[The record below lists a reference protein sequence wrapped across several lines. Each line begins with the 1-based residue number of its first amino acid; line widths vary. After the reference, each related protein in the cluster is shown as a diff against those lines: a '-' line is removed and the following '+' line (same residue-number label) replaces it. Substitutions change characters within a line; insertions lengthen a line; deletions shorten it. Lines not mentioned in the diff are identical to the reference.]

1 MKEVSSL
8 GFFPPTVIAAQWQ
21 CNKTSLC
28 RKVKTHFN
36 FSLQWNNQIVTSL
49 YHQITKYSICRGNTA
64 GGPEHQPDHQNP
76 DDRLPAVLRHHH
88 QDQTGGARHRARG
101 RGGQLNGGAASA
113 GCLPS
118 RRPHQ
123 EDQSWPPGKHVQ
135 TEESCPRQRAL

>member
-1 MKEVSSL
+1 MFS
-8 GFFPPTVIAAQWQ
+8 TVIAVQRW
-21 CNKTSLC
+21 CNK
-28 RKVKTHFN
+28 N
-36 FSLQWNNQIVTSL
+36 FTLQKSQNSFQLSLQWNSQDQLKHL
-49 YHQITKYSICRGNTA
+49 YITKCPICRGNTA

-88 QDQTGGARHRARG
+88 EDQTGGARHRTRG
-101 RGGQLNGGAASA
+101 RGGQLHGGATSA

-123 EDQSWPPGKHVQ
+123 EDQSWAAGKHVQ